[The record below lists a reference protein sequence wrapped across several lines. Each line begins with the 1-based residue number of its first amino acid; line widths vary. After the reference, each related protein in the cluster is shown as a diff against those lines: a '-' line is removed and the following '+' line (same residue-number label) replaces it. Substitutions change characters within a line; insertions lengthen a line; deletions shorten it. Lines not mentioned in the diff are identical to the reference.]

1 MKKPSVRITR
11 ETEQFRQLVGK
22 DKDVNVD
29 LINKEIRAWIS
40 PKLVRDLKMREEEAM
55 VEGGSR

>member
-11 ETEQFRQLVGK
+11 ETEQFWQLVGK

-29 LINKEIRAWIS
+29 LVNKEIRAWIS
-40 PKLVRDLKMREEEAM
+40 PKLVQDLKMREEEAM